1 MFKHKGECQ
10 LKMLIIDKKEKTIHI
25 NRGNDGTI
33 SFKIPLNKEKTEF
46 YQFEVG
52 DIVTFGVYEA
62 NGMDKDAALLKNYEI
77 QEPTDTAQLT
87 LTNEDTKIGELINNA
102 VEYWYEIELNRNG
115 VINTVIGYDT
125 DGAKLFILYPEGS
138 MLEQSDVE
146 EEQEG
151 E

>member
-1 MFKHKGECQ
+1 
-10 LKMLIIDKKEKTIHI
+10 MLIIDKKEKTIHI
-25 NRGNDGTI
+25 NRGNDGII

-46 YQFEVG
+46 YEFQVG
-52 DIVTFGVYEA
+52 DIVTFGVYEK
-62 NGMDKDAALLKNYEI
+62 NGMDKDAVLLKEYTI
-77 QEPTDTAQLT
+77 TEPTDTAQLT
-87 LTNEDTKIGELINNA
+87 LTNEDTKIGELINSA

-138 MLEQSDVE
+138 MLEPQ
-146 EEQEG
+146 EEQEEELGG